1 VRSIRSSSLV
11 AAGFG
16 TTLSQVA
23 GFHWAVPS
31 TTLDKA
37 SMLFLFILLLFRYM
51 STVFL
56 IFHGNLFTIPLW
68 TFCFQTGIMYSG
80 DE

>member
-1 VRSIRSSSLV
+1 MGSDVRAIESSSLV

-37 SMLFLFILLLFRYM
+37 CMQFDHILSHFPRKSTPFSLFF
-51 STVFL
+51 S
-56 IFHGNLFTIPLW
+56 
-68 TFCFQTGIMYSG
+68 
-80 DE
+80 

>member
-1 VRSIRSSSLV
+1 MRSIESSSFV

-23 GFHWAVPS
+23 GFHRAVPS

-37 SMLFLFILLLFRYM
+37 CMQFDHILSYFFHLSTPFCLFFQNKLFI
-51 STVFL
+51 
-56 IFHGNLFTIPLW
+56 IPL
-68 TFCFQTGIMYSG
+68 
-80 DE
+80 